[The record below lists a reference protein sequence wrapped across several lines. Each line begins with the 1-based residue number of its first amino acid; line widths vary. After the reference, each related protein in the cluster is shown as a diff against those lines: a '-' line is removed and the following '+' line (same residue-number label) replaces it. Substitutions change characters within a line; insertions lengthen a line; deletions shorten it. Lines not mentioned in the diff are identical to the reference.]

1 MAAACCRAAAGSR
14 KEFLS
19 VLSGYLSDDPGAL
32 TVFAMA
38 PIFGYYFDGGYYP
51 VGGSQTLADAL
62 AGVIRS
68 HGGEIRLRTAV
79 QRIVV
84 DKGRAVGVVSGDGRL
99 DRAAAIV
106 SNADARRTFL
116 DMVGRGQLPRDF
128 TRRVEGLGPSTSAF
142 VVFLGVDYV
151 PDVEPITMLAAGGRR
166 LGIAIPSKVDPSLA
180 PPGHSSVSLIA
191 LMPPATDGAWNR
203 KTPGYAAKKRSLGD
217 ALIAEAEQALPGLR
231 GHIAYRQEGS
241 PATFARYAWTTGGA
255 IYGAGVGPWQP
266 PIKSPVEGLVLAGA
280 GVFPGAGVEAV
291 VYPAPWRRTRSV
303 RSLNRRSRETRGR

>member
-116 DMVGRGQLPRDF
+116 DLVGRGQLPRDF
-128 TRRVEGLGPSTSAF
+128 TRRVEGLGPAASAF

-180 PPGHSSVSLIA
+180 PPGHSSV
-191 LMPPATDGAWNR
+191 MM
-203 KTPGYAAKKRSLGD
+203 RSEEHTSELQSQSN
-217 ALIAEAEQALPGLR
+217 LL
-231 GHIAYRQEGS
+231 
-241 PATFARYAWTTGGA
+241 
-255 IYGAGVGPWQP
+255 
-266 PIKSPVEGLVLAGA
+266 
-280 GVFPGAGVEAV
+280 
-291 VYPAPWRRTRSV
+291 
-303 RSLNRRSRETRGR
+303 